1 MVRSWNI
8 LPFGAFHFQDFYE
21 CYILVLI
28 IDSLYAV
35 ADASKHLIRYC
46 VDSIRQHCNWQ
57 FLAKENNLIAL
68 FAVDIS
74 NVNHRNIHA
83 DIAHILGFLA
93 VDKAIAVAVAEMSVQ
108 SIGITYRNSS
118 NTRVACQSSAAAV
131 SYGLIGGN
139 IMNLQDCSLQ
149 RCHVI
154 YHRVVARV
162 VSIQSQS
169 QSAHIELSFREVL
182 NASRIV
188 DMSQYL
194 VWESL
199 TQLLA
204 ALIKEFELM
213 SRELVERIAVAAY
226 EMREHRAWNNGRLMF

>member
-1 MVRSWNI
+1 MPRMVRSWNI

-28 IDSLYAV
+28 IDSLYTV

-131 SYGLIGGN
+131 SYGLIGRN
-139 IMNLQDCSLQ
+139 IALASAWHLYPRQRVCQDGHPYRYIVVGWILYCRQ
-149 RCHVI
+149 RTPTGFC
-154 YHRVVARV
+154 YNKPRCYA
-162 VSIQSQS
+162 
-169 QSAHIELSFREVL
+169 SF
-182 NASRIV
+182 
-188 DMSQYL
+188 
-194 VWESL
+194 
-199 TQLLA
+199 
-204 ALIKEFELM
+204 
-213 SRELVERIAVAAY
+213 
-226 EMREHRAWNNGRLMF
+226 